1 MLQAPD
7 GTQFIAKWIAND
19 IEGGKR
25 VGLFDYPLIDG
36 TVAQDLGLKGFT
48 YPLTLYF
55 EGASHD
61 IDSFNFIHALS
72 QKGPW
77 NVIHPLYGSLTLQP
91 LSPFTLKA
99 DPTASGNVTIVE
111 SSWMEP
117 VVVQGMLMSTS
128 ELGAGIISQ
137 ATTANASA
145 AEQFA
150 NGLGVNTAPDA
161 MASAMTAGQAALGA
175 FTSSPLQAL
184 CQTSAEISAAL
195 SQANAAALA
204 ALITTP
210 LDIVNATSNI
220 QAIMNAPALVE
231 ATISSV
237 ISAYVT
243 CAASIIAM
251 IVPAS
256 DSASQNAAV
265 TNELFL
271 SGAITGIALSVANTL
286 PATRDQ
292 ALQAIKDTLA
302 LFISITTALDG
313 VQTASAGNTAATQYF
328 SNGIS
333 FPDLVRL
340 VGLTC
345 AYLLRIIFDL
355 KIAKRFTLA
364 TPRAV
369 LDIVIQEYGTE
380 YQADGVT
387 SNYDLFIA
395 TNTLRGQ
402 DVIILPAGRE
412 VVVYV

>member
-1 MLQAPD
+1 
-7 GTQFIAKWIAND
+7 
-19 IEGGKR
+19 
-25 VGLFDYPLIDG
+25 
-36 TVAQDLGLKGFT
+36 
-48 YPLTLYF
+48 
-55 EGASHD
+55 
-61 IDSFNFIHALS
+61 
-72 QKGPW
+72 
-77 NVIHPLYGSLTLQP
+77 
-91 LSPFTLKA
+91 
-99 DPTASGNVTIVE
+99 
-111 SSWMEP
+111 
-117 VVVQGMLMSTS
+117 
-128 ELGAGIISQ
+128 
-137 ATTANASA
+137 
-145 AEQFA
+145 
-150 NGLGVNTAPDA
+150 LGVNTAPDA